1 MQLDGK
7 FAQMQ
12 TRFQGHFVLVWAR
25 FAVLSLVLNSTG
37 PRKESVRQIFFSMA
51 AEKSLPL
58 WTPAFALLCCAQFF
72 GSAQHALLQ
81 PTFPLYIT
89 SLGGTPLE
97 VGFVLACFAVTS
109 VVFRPLIGG
118 WADRW
123 SEPRVLTCGLLLL
136 AAAVLLCFIPSAE
149 VTMLANGLR
158 GIGWAAL
165 SAGGYSLLALSAPPQ
180 RRGEASGYYSGVQ
193 ASGTILLPAVAL
205 WLIDAPF
212 GGFNVVFVA
221 AIALAATG
229 AGTGAILS
237 NYAPQPAHDR
247 RGVPS
252 GPWWREILNVLDR
265 EIILASALSF
275 ASHVSFPAVASFL
288 VLYARQIQIDN
299 LGWFF
304 VASGTTSLL
313 ARPLLGKV
321 SDRIGRRR
329 ALLACFILQAL
340 ALISL
345 AYASNL
351 TGLIIPGMLYM
362 VGLAMA
368 SSTTLAI
375 AMEQAK
381 PERRG
386 RAMATFSVA
395 LPLSNGVGAL
405 ICGGLVQWVGFFW
418 MYIAAASFAAAGLLV
433 TIANRAYLK

>member
-1 MQLDGK
+1 
-7 FAQMQ
+7 
-12 TRFQGHFVLVWAR
+12 
-25 FAVLSLVLNSTG
+25 
-37 PRKESVRQIFFSMA
+37 MA
-51 AEKSLPL
+51 ADKSQSL

-89 SLGGTPLE
+89 SLGGTPLK

-136 AAAVLLCFIPSAE
+136 SAAVFLCFAPFAE
-149 VTMLANGLR
+149 ITMFANALR

-165 SAGGYSLLALSAPPQ
+165 NAGGYSLLALSAPPA

-193 ASGTILLPAVAL
+193 ASGTILLPALAL

-212 GGFNVVFVA
+212 GGFNVVFIV
-221 AIALAATG
+221 AIALAAIG
-229 AGTGAILS
+229 AGAGAILS
-237 NYAPQPAHDR
+237 RHATQPAHDR
-247 RGVPS
+247 RAVPI
-252 GPWWREILNVLDR
+252 GPWWHEILNVLDR
-265 EIILASALSF
+265 EIILASILSF
-275 ASHVSFPAVASFL
+275 ASHVTFPAVGSFL
-288 VLYARQIQIDN
+288 VLYAREIQIDN

-304 VASGTTSLL
+304 VASGATSLL
-313 ARPLLGKV
+313 ARPLLGRV

-329 ALLACFILQAL
+329 ALLACFVFQAI
-340 ALISL
+340 ALMSL
-345 AYASNL
+345 AFASNL
-351 TGLIIPGMLYM
+351 IGLMIAGMLYM
-362 VGLAMA
+362 IGLAMA

-405 ICGGLVQWVGFFW
+405 ICGGLIESVGFFW
-418 MYIAAASFAAAGLLV
+418 MYLLIAGVAGGGLLV
-433 TIANRAYLK
+433 TIVNRAYLK